1 MSEQELIAGLE
12 SAVSAAPGNVPLRL
26 HLVEH
31 LIGSLR
37 APEGLA
43 HCEAILRA
51 QPDNLKAFELASQAA
66 ATCGDPRATAFRR
79 VWSAL
84 RAVTPAS
91 ALGDVQD
98 PFPPVPA
105 RADEPAPGGVAAEA
119 PAPPPSEPAPDPRKA
134 AAPEPTAEPKKAA
147 APEPQPQPVAAEV
160 EGEPESAELPEP
172 EPAPAEFVI
181 DPQMIQ
187 RPDIGLRN
195 IIGVNDVKERL
206 QTTVLEPLRAR
217 GRSGNGSGSLMTAQR
232 SGFLIF
238 GPPGCGKG
246 FFARIIAGEIGASYL
261 PVKLSRALDWP
272 GDPRQNIQR
281 IFEAAREAAPCV
293 LFLDE
298 IDRAGR
304 RPDAPS
310 DPVDRGVV
318 SRLVTE
324 LDTAGANR
332 GVYVVAGADAP
343 WDVDMALR
351 SEGRLDQ
358 TFLVLPPD
366 DEAREA
372 ILRFHLKNHKLA
384 GIDTGWIVQ
393 RTQHFSG
400 DDLLLLCDT
409 AASLAACDA
418 LGGDVAIGPGHVTR
432 ALREV
437 RPTAPAWFQA
447 AVDQA
452 TASNQGGMYDDVLA
466 YIDEHQLVSTPAE
479 TATL

>member
-1 MSEQELIAGLE
+1 MSEQELITGLE

-31 LIGSLR
+31 LVVSMR

-51 QPDNLKAFELASQAA
+51 QPDNLRAFELAAQAA
-66 ATCGDPRATAFRR
+66 ASCGDPRSTAFRR

-84 RAVTPAS
+84 RAESPAS
-91 ALGDVQD
+91 EVPETL
-98 PFPPVPA
+98 PPAPAAAEPA
-105 RADEPAPGGVAAEA
+105 RVAAAEPAPRRASEPKRAPSPEPKSHEPAHDEPPAEPLQQPAVAERPAPAEA
-119 PAPPPSEPAPDPRKA
+119 DVDETWDEVEPDPEEPA
-134 AAPEPTAEPKKAA
+134 
-147 APEPQPQPVAAEV
+147 
-160 EGEPESAELPEP
+160 ELEQ
-172 EPAPAEFVI
+172 APAEFVI

-187 RPDIGLRN
+187 RPQIGLRN

-206 QTTVLEPLRAR
+206 QTSVLDPLRAR
-217 GRSGNGSGSLMTAQR
+217 TRNSGNTMTAQR
-232 SGFLIF
+232 SGYLMF

-246 FFARIIAGEIGASYL
+246 FFARIVAGEIGASYL
-261 PVKLSRALDWP
+261 PVKMSRALDWP

-298 IDRAGR
+298 VDWAGR
-304 RPDAPS
+304 HRDSPS

-318 SRLVTE
+318 NRLVTE
-324 LDTAGANR
+324 LDTAAANR
-332 GVYVVAGADAP
+332 GVYVFAGADSP

-351 SEGRLDQ
+351 AEGRLDQ
-358 TFLVLPPD
+358 TLLVLPPD

-372 ILRFHLKNHKLA
+372 ILRFHLKSHKLA
-384 GIDTGWIVQ
+384 GIDTSWIVQ

-409 AASLAACDA
+409 AATLAAGDA
-418 LGGDVAIGPGHVTR
+418 LGGNVAIGPGHVTR

-437 RPTAPAWFQA
+437 RPTAPGWFQA

-452 TASNQGGMYDDVLA
+452 TASNHGGMYDDVLA
-466 YIDEHQLVSTPAE
+466 YIDEHQLV
-479 TATL
+479 